1 MELMVKIVIQDLKR
15 DPSETKTF
23 KFLKNFDSSAFYS
36 PITHTDKSKM
46 NEEEKNFLQL

>member
-1 MELMVKIVIQDLKR
+1 MIKIVIQDLKR

-23 KFLKNFDSSAFYS
+23 NFLKNFDSSAFYN
-36 PITHTDKSKM
+36 PIGQSDKTKM